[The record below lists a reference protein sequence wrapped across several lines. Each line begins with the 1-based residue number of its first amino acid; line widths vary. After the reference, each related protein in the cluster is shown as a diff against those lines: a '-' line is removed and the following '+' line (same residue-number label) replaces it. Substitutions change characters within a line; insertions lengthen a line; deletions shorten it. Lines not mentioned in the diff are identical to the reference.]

1 MTGRDYLRI
10 WYVAQMGATVLFMV
24 AILAREIMLQRPI
37 RWLMA
42 VLLLAVLVGFLI
54 EIIHDRVPNWVST
67 INNWLQAI
75 CQPLAL
81 IMVWGIVSREI
92 ILLLYLPARGILS
105 ITVLYY
111 FVMFAPFAGVIGA
124 RFHNVIAR
132 IILLFYWL
140 ILVVEFM
147 NVAYPTSL
155 AGPHFLKLGMSTG
168 FFGSIAYL
176 IMVTTLMRVWQLSW
190 PGLTPHWH
198 DDISVWVII
207 FLVVVDVVYT
217 LYNGDFHFQHGL
229 LSGFHYPGLK
239 MTLQAL
245 ETGIGEETFFRFGL
259 LGVLLYALQNFRFK
273 VPTAIIISAV
283 LFGLSHLMN
292 LAGQRLDVTL
302 LQVFSAFGC
311 GLFFACVYLYTGQL
325 WLTMLMHF
333 LIDWTAVAVD
343 GTFIM
348 TGSIS
353 GNDWLVTSI
362 QVVIDI
368 AIFVW
373 MLFGKRR
380 HALERHSGRF
390 VGDKQRF
397 DYRLPNSN
405 FH

>member
-42 VLLLAVLVGFLI
+42 ALLVAVLVGFLI
-54 EIIHDRVPNWVST
+54 ELVQKKAPGWVSA
-67 INNWLQAI
+67 INDWLQAI

-92 ILLLYLPARGILS
+92 IQLLYLPARGILS
-105 ITVLYY
+105 LTVLYY
-111 FVMFAPFAGVIGA
+111 FVMFAPFAGVVGA
-124 RFHNVIAR
+124 RFGNVIAR
-132 IILLFYWL
+132 LILLFYWA
-140 ILVVEFM
+140 ILVVQFM

-155 AGPHFLKLGMSTG
+155 PAPHFLKLGMTTG
-168 FFGSIAYL
+168 FFGTIAYL
-176 IMVTTLMRVWQLSW
+176 VMVTTLMRVWQLSW

-198 DDISVWVII
+198 PDISAWVII
-207 FLVVVDVVYT
+207 FLIVVDLIYT
-217 LYNGDFHFQHGL
+217 FLNANFVTASWHTPDL
-229 LSGFHYPGLK
+229 A
-239 MTLQAL
+239 MTMHAL
-245 ETGIGEETFFRFGL
+245 TAGIGEETIFRFGV
-259 LGVLLYALQNFRFK
+259 LGVLLYALQNLKAK
-273 VPTAIIISAV
+273 VPVAMIISAA
-283 LFGLSHLMN
+283 LFALAHLMN
-292 LAGQRLDVTL
+292 LAGQNLPITL
-302 LQVFSAFGC
+302 LQMLSALGA

-333 LIDWTAVAVD
+333 LIDWTGAAVD
-343 GTFIM
+343 GTLVM
-348 TGSIS
+348 TGKPSA
-353 GNDWLVTSI
+353 GDWFFVAI
-362 QVVIDI
+362 QVLIDVV
-368 AIFVW
+368 IFVW
-373 MLFGKRR
+373 MLYGKRR